1 MMLSLGM
8 FVFAIPTLAYEEMK
22 RRADYRHARS
32 ARIGARDATQ
42 FVGPGDETISL
53 SGAAFAELSDGQA
66 SLDQLRDMGAS
77 GDAWPLVDGTGRV
90 YGAFVIEG
98 IDEGQSH
105 FLPDGTARKIDFS
118 IALLRVDEDRDDPAT
133 SATDDQ
139 PTDDEGYLI
148 GVPDETPE
156 PDVPD
161 EDV

>member
-8 FVFAIPTLAYEEMK
+8 FVFAIPTLAYEEMR

-105 FLPDGTARKIDFS
+105 FLPDGTARKIEFS
-118 IALLRVDEDRDDPAT
+118 ISLLRVDEDRDGSTANT
-133 SATDDQ
+133 AGDDL
-139 PTDDEGYLI
+139 TESDDG
-148 GVPDETPE
+148 
-156 PDVPD
+156 
-161 EDV
+161 